1 MMTSPLFSLGF
12 ILAEVQPSLPY
23 FSIHLY
29 LDLMAYRLSDDFHI
43 LRIWRTILQ
52 DFFFFCHTI
61 QDLEWTLGM
70 IKQIH
75 TEHSHPVSSKKIGS

>member
-12 ILAEVQPSLPY
+12 IVAEVQPSLPY

-29 LDLMAYRLSDDFHI
+29 LDLMAYRLIDDFHV

-52 DFFFFCHTI
+52 DFFFSAYNPRFRMDTG
-61 QDLEWTLGM
+61 DD
-70 IKQIH
+70 
-75 TEHSHPVSSKKIGS
+75 